1 MISQIKLTN
10 IEKHKDL
17 TLNLEAINVI
27 YGSTESGKTSVFRG
41 LQWGLFNDGTTDTL
55 CNNTV
60 KPKKCAISVT
70 AEGHTIAREWSP
82 SDNVYALDTKEYR
95 SFRNGVPTPISTL
108 LNLTP
113 VSVQSRRDMP
123 FMVYYTAS
131 TNAEFFS
138 NMFEV
143 GEIQTTIKNVNTA
156 VKDKEKIA
164 EQATA
169 TVMTCL
175 SAARKLVLVPQMKKD
190 LDALTALSTAHAS
203 LNTAYGRI
211 NSLSLS
217 VTAHSEIVANLS
229 WVNRASADFVQVEAL
244 SCKLVQ
250 NTSSLNKFI
259 DYKEKLK
266 SLVATVNREKPAIAA
281 LQELAT
287 IAACGAEL
295 QSKKAVI
302 TKLVTSTAALNANE
316 TEIAILKYVF
326 DADVVFALLER
337 AVTDINATKRTIA
350 NLNAKK
356 ATVTSLSSK
365 ITSYT
370 GHMEALKV
378 LASIDDCGKGL
389 TRLKTLVEQYK
400 YDLREL
406 NTKEALVLQANSEL
420 TLAKTAYSNLAGQI
434 CPTCGNTIGNCN
446 EANSAR

>member
-17 TLNLEAINVI
+17 TLNLETINVI

-41 LQWGLFNDGTTDTL
+41 LQWALFNDGTTDTL
-55 CNNTV
+55 CNNKV
-60 KPKKCAISVT
+60 KPKRCAISVT
-70 AEGHTIAREWSP
+70 AEGHTIARESSP
-82 SDNVYALDTKEYR
+82 SDNVYVLDTKEYR
-95 SFRNGVPTPISTL
+95 AFRTNVPAPISAL

-143 GEIQTTIKNVNTA
+143 SEIQTAIKNVNAT

-164 EQATA
+164 AQATT
-169 TVMTCL
+169 TVITCL

-190 LDALTALSTAHAS
+190 LDALTALSTAHDS

-229 WVNRASADFVQVEAL
+229 WVNRASADFAHVETVNYILA
-244 SCKLVQ
+244 Q
-250 NTSSLNKFI
+250 NTASLNKFTG
-259 DYKEKLK
+259 YKEKLK
-266 SLVATVNREKPAIAA
+266 SLLATVKSEKPAIAA
-281 LQELAT
+281 LQELDA

-295 QSKKAVI
+295 QSNKAVL
-302 TKLVTSTAALNANE
+302 TKLVLKSRTLNAKE
-316 TEIAILKYVF
+316 AEIADIKSVF
-326 DADVVFALLER
+326 DADAAFMRHEQ
-337 AVTDINATKRTIA
+337 AVAAIKAAKCTIA
-350 NLNAKK
+350 HLKAQK
-356 ATVTSLSSK
+356 ATVTSLSAK
-365 ITSYT
+365 ITGYT
-370 GHMEALKV
+370 GHVEALKV
-378 LASIDDCGKGL
+378 LASIEDCGKEL

-400 YDLREL
+400 YDLSDL
-406 NTKEALVLQANSEL
+406 NAKEALVLQENSEL
-420 TLAKTAYSNLAGQI
+420 TLAKTAYANLAGQI
-434 CPTCGNTIGNCN
+434 CPTCGNQIGNCN
-446 EANSAR
+446 EANSAC